1 MSVIG
6 SYALC
11 FSLHENGSNHYVEE
25 EGSNTLAT
33 H

>member
-11 FSLHENGSNHYVEE
+11 FSLHENGSNHDVEE
-25 EGSNTLAT
+25 EGFRV
-33 H
+33 